1 MSDDDRVPDAPPA
14 PPAGPPAAWWPPPR
28 PDTGGTP
35 GPPAPPPGIALG
47 GLALAL
53 LGLVALLLG
62 QVEVA
67 LYLVLATLYLA
78 AQAADVHPALGRL
91 YAFLGWIPPVLGASL
106 LGSVAFATVRGVTPA
121 TAAPHL
127 AVAGVAALGAL
138 ASLVLLSPRAADAC
152 VGGLFHGAPPD
163 HTMRLSATLVLVTFW
178 TGPSLWLVA
187 RDVLAGFLADP
198 RRLVGTASLVTGLA
212 GYAALAF
219 AAVGLSVRRGWR
231 ESLARLGLARPRA
244 TDAIVAAAGLAA
256 LLLLNSG
263 SEWFERAFLPGSWAR
278 DSAFGTALAATLGPG
293 QVLLLG
299 LSAGVGE
306 EITLR
311 GALQPKLGIVLTSLL
326 FAVLHVQYSWY
337 GILSLLAFGLLLGL
351 LRQRSN
357 TTVAIVVHALY
368 DVLAVATARP

>member
-14 PPAGPPAAWWPPPR
+14 PAAELPAAAPPPW
-28 PDTGGTP
+28 PAAAPAP
-35 GPPAPPPGIALG
+35 GPAPPPPGIALG

-53 LGLVALLLG
+53 LGLVALALG

-106 LGSVAFATVRGVTPA
+106 LGSVAFVTVRGVTLA
-121 TAAPHL
+121 TAAPHF

-152 VGGLFHGAPPD
+152 VGGLFRRAPPD
-163 HTMRLSATLVLVTFW
+163 HTMRLSATLVLVTLW

-187 RDVLAGFLADP
+187 RDVLAEFLADP
-198 RRLVGTASLVTGLA
+198 RRLVSTGSLLTGLA
-212 GYAALAF
+212 GYVALAF
-219 AAVGLSVRRGWR
+219 AAVGLFVRRGWR
-231 ESLARLGLARPRA
+231 DSLARLGLTRPRA
-244 TDAIVAAAGLAA
+244 TDAVVAAAGLAA

-263 SEWFERAFLPGSWAR
+263 SEWFERAALPRLWQR
-278 DSAFGTALAATLGPG
+278 DNAFGAALAAMLGPG